1 MSKREIHHAVVQPFK
16 KGDVIRQYHH
26 TDMFDDFVVTYAHDN
41 GALDVKR
48 KGVSYGLSARF
59 STLSP
64 NQDSSIADGNIK
76 RISKK
81 IRDFVINILEHSL
94 T

>member
-1 MSKREIHHAVVQPFK
+1 MSQREIKHAVVQPFK

-26 TDMFDDFVVTYAHDN
+26 TDMFDDFLVTYAHDN

-59 STLSP
+59 SELSLV
-64 NQDSSIADGNIK
+64 QDRSVADGTVK
-76 RISKK
+76 RSSKK
-81 IRDFVINILEHSL
+81 IRDFFLNIREHSL

>member
-1 MSKREIHHAVVQPFK
+1 MSQREIKHAVVQPFK

-26 TDMFDDFVVTYAHDN
+26 TDMFDDFLVMHAHDN

-59 STLSP
+59 SKLSP
-64 NQDSSIADGNIK
+64 NQDASVADGNIK

-81 IRDFVINILEHSL
+81 IRDFIINILEHSL